1 MVDFKSVV
9 IDEGRWT
16 MQIGELAERAGLSL
30 RTIRHYDDVGLLHP
44 SARTDG
50 GFRIYSEKDY
60 ERLILIRQ
68 ARALGFSLDE
78 IADLLD
84 VLSRCTPDAD
94 GALSELHVFLRDA
107 RARREAMA
115 VNLGRADD
123 FIATIR
129 DRVAC

>member
-1 MVDFKSVV
+1 
-9 IDEGRWT
+9 

-50 GFRIYSEKDY
+50 GFRIYSEQDY

-68 ARALGFSLDE
+68 ARALGFSLEE

-94 GALSELHVFLRDA
+94 GAVSELHVFLRDA